1 MTMTTSK
8 DQTLTPRF
16 PPGLRSRILQP
27 CRASLLPPITS
38 TCQTLLVLP
47 HSVNQT
53 PRLTHH
59 RLTRVVRAAAAPVL
73 NHHNDL
79 RGLIV
84 ASSVLGQHG
93 LRLKPAF
100 RAWRRVEQMP
110 CFFGGCV
117 GVVVVFLV
125 PSPFFSSSSSLSL
138 SLSVSPTASRLQH
151 SLWRR
156 LNEERQP
163 LSRKKNKGEKITRKP
178 KETRAQLTLL
188 LPKLVL
194 VRFFFFS
201 FFFPFFFLFFFF
213 FLFCFLFF
221 Q

>member
-110 CFFGGCV
+110 CFFLGVCRGCCC
-117 GVVVVFLV
+117 
-125 PSPFFSSSSSLSL
+125 FFGPLSL
-138 SLSVSPTASRLQH
+138 LFFFVFSVSLSVC
-151 SLWRR
+151 
-156 LNEERQP
+156 
-163 LSRKKNKGEKITRKP
+163 
-178 KETRAQLTLL
+178 
-188 LPKLVL
+188 LPNSVT
-194 VRFFFFS
+194 VAT
-201 FFFPFFFLFFFF
+201 
-213 FLFCFLFF
+213 
-221 Q
+221 

>member
-1 MTMTTSK
+1 MRHSPFGRGTLAVSAPWMASSRTKTVTMTTSK

-59 RLTRVVRAAAAPVL
+59 RLTRVVRAAAAAVL

-79 RGLIV
+79 RG
-84 ASSVLGQHG
+84 AN
-93 LRLKPAF
+93 
-100 RAWRRVEQMP
+100 RRQQRPRSTRSQNETRVP
-110 CFFGGCV
+110 CLEKGGADAVVFWGGCV
-117 GVVVVFLV
+117 GVVVCFLV

-138 SLSVSPTASRLQH
+138 CLSLSVC
-151 SLWRR
+151 
-156 LNEERQP
+156 
-163 LSRKKNKGEKITRKP
+163 
-178 KETRAQLTLL
+178 
-188 LPKLVL
+188 LPNSVT
-194 VRFFFFS
+194 VAT
-201 FFFPFFFLFFFF
+201 
-213 FLFCFLFF
+213 
-221 Q
+221 